1 MAQAAMV
8 TAHMSAVTRDESSS
22 SSAPVTIF
30 VDTPRGTIAFAT
42 TKDAPFSSIY
52 ETLYERAPWVA
63 NTSYILTTNSRR
75 TVPTTEDSIS
85 NFLSSASDTFISLRL
100 TVPLCGG
107 KGGFGSILRA
117 QGGRMSSRKKKQGEA
132 NGSSRNLDG
141 RRLRTVAEAKTLAE
155 YLAIKPEMDKR
166 EKEER
171 RKRWEDIVA
180 STERKQDELLN
191 GRTQA
196 RLDGKWV
203 EDKEEAENKT
213 REAIEK
219 MLMAQRSSSEENEE
233 EEEQPEK
240 VASSSKPAAQRAM
253 FGWDDEDDEFMS
265 DSEDEEISE
274 EDKPQVEGKGKGKA
288 V

>member
-1 MAQAAMV
+1 MAQAATV
-8 TAHMSAVTRDESSS
+8 SGHHCVPTLNANGN
-22 SSAPVTIF
+22 APVT
-30 VDTPRGTIAFAT
+30 VLVNTVRGTIAFTVVKA
-42 TKDAPFSSIY
+42 APLSSIY
-52 ETLYERAPWVA
+52 ETLYDRAPWIA
-63 NTSYILTTNSRR
+63 NTSYILTTHSRR
-75 TVPTTEDSIS
+75 TVPTTDGPVSS
-85 NFLSSASDTFISLRL
+85 LLSSASDTFISLRL
-100 TVPLCGG
+100 SVPLCGG

-117 QGGRMSSRKKKQGEA
+117 QGGRMSSRKKKQGEV

-180 STERKQDELLN
+180 STERKQDELMS
-191 GRTQA
+191 GRTQG
-196 RLDGKWV
+196 RLNGKWV

-219 MLMAQRSSSEENEE
+219 MLMAQQQSSSEEEE
-233 EEEQPEK
+233 EEEQ
-240 VASSSKPAAQRAM
+240 VAESSKPAAQRTM

-265 DSEDEEISE
+265 DSEEEE
-274 EDKPQVEGKGKGKA
+274 KMLGEDKPKYEGKGKGKA